1 MVRCFLCGYYSG
13 CFAGFLVWLL
23 FADGVHSSESHCDT
37 ARPTIQV
44 SLIVIQ
50 LGLLF
55 K

>member
-1 MVRCFLCGYYSG
+1 MATILDVLL
-13 CFAGFLVWLL
+13 GFLVWLL
-23 FADGVHSSESHCDT
+23 FGDGVHLSESHCDT
-37 ARPTIQV
+37 ARPTATIQV